1 MSNPNSAETSAA
13 GSPNLH
19 TGGCHC
25 GAVRYQVMIDA
36 SQGSRCNCS
45 ICNKVSQL
53 GGLVKPDAFRLLSG
67 DDSITKYAFGQ
78 SVSHRSFCKRCGV
91 HCFGAGHLEVLGGD
105 FVSININTLDV
116 RGKDT
121 PSPNST
127 ITATCVA
134 TTFVLLDKSKV
145 KVPPRPGPPAAKGA

>member
-105 FVSININTLDV
+105 FVSINLNTLDDV
-116 RGKDT
+116 D
-121 PSPNST
+121 P
-127 ITATCVA
+127 
-134 TTFVLLDKSKV
+134 LDV
-145 KVPPRPGPPAAKGA
+145 KVIYWDGRHNNWHAGPSDRPWRI